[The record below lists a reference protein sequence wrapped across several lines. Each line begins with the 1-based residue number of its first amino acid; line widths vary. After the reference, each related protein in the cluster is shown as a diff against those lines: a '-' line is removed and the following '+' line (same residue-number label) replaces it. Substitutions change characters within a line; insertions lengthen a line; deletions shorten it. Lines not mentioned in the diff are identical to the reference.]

1 MSDLSKRMPQWVI
14 KCEGIGIIAGTL
26 AYTRQAAY
34 DFCREGGASNKELR
48 DAGYSAVKISIKE
61 THG

>member
-1 MSDLSKRMPQWVI
+1 MSENMMPKWAI
-14 KCEGIGIIAGTL
+14 KCDDIGIIAGTL

-48 DAGYSAVKISIKE
+48 AAGYRAVKIKIKVISK
-61 THG
+61 